1 ASSAAAAGEGNR
13 QGGEKCPYDRGPSD
27 PPSMMRGF
35 RNVAYDSITSRA
47 NQRIDFPGLDDTLL
61 LGGLDGESLLFPAN
75 LLVFGWGEHRS
86 RDLDVA
92 GRSVSSWWG
101 SSNEAVATAS
111 RRTGTDSPGPS
122 QRRSIGERRS
132 RSAVEQ

>member
-1 ASSAAAAGEGNR
+1 
-13 QGGEKCPYDRGPSD
+13 
-27 PPSMMRGF
+27 MMRGF
-35 RNVAYDSITSRA
+35 QHVACDSITSRA

-86 RDLDVA
+86 RELDVA

-101 SSNEAVATAS
+101 RTIEACAAA
-111 RRTGTDSPGPS
+111 PGES
-122 QRRSIGERRS
+122 G
-132 RSAVEQ
+132 SAVGCFRRVRIVSPWFFVRAFNAGGPDPTPAKKGFKL